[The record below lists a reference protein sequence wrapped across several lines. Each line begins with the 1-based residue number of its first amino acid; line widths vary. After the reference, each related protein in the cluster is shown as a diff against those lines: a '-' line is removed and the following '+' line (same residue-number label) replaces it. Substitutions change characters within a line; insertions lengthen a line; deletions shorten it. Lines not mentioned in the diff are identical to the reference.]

1 VPTNI
6 LIIDDKPESV
16 VALEAEVDEQMPGA
30 SRRLVD
36 FEKAG
41 EAIES
46 YHPDVVIL
54 DLGQGAVVDHH
65 NPGLAIRDH
74 IWERRFCPI
83 VFYTAFPDLLKDDE
97 RLKHPLIK
105 SVTKGAGSEA
115 MVLAC
120 IRQLEPSISAIK
132 DAGREMYWA
141 LTRALREVASGVF
154 SSADTEAIPDVL
166 IRSARRRLAARM
178 DEQLST
184 GGPHLKT
191 WEHYLCPPT
200 LPHLLTG
207 DIICRRNG
215 DQKDPSSYRLVL
227 TPSCD
232 LVEMGTR
239 KPNVEK
245 VLTAVCSD
253 AERLLKDA
261 NLSPK
266 TQTERLKEKIKPFL
280 RQGHGKSCLPL
291 PELPHRFPTMVAD
304 FRALEVIDINQ
315 IGSNK
320 EYERV
325 ASVDSPFREL
335 VAWAY
340 ALNAARPGMPERDF
354 DSWADEIVKAIP
366 EPEKGSEQT

>member
-1 VPTNI
+1 MPIKI
-6 LIIDDKPESV
+6 LLIDDKPDSV
-16 VALEAEVDEQMPGA
+16 ASLVAEVDVQMPGA
-30 SRRLVD
+30 RRNLVD
-36 FEKAG
+36 FDMAEG
-41 EAIES
+41 AIES
-46 YHPDVVIL
+46 YRPDVVIL
-54 DLGQGAVVDHH
+54 DLSQGSVVEGHS
-65 NPGLAIRDH
+65 PGLATRDY
-74 IWERRFCPI
+74 IWKRRFCPI
-83 VFYTAFPDLLKDDE
+83 IFYTAFPELLEEDE
-97 RLKHPLIK
+97 RLRHPLIK
-105 SVTKGAGSEA
+105 LVTKGAGSEA
-115 MVLAC
+115 TVLAN
-120 IRQLEPSISAIK
+120 IRDLEPSISAIK
-132 DAGREMYWA
+132 SAGHEMYWA
-141 LTRALREVASGVF
+141 LTRALREVAAGVF
-154 SSADTEAIPDVL
+154 SSTDAEAIPDVL
-166 IRSARRRLAARM
+166 IRSARRRVAARM

-184 GGPHLKT
+184 GGPHLKS

-207 DIICRRNG
+207 DIICRRKG

-232 LVEMGTR
+232 LVEVGTR

-253 AERLLKDA
+253 AERLLKEA
-261 NLSPK
+261 GLSPN
-266 TQTERLKEKIKPFL
+266 TQKEKLKGKILPFL
-280 RQGHGKSCLPL
+280 RQGHGRSCLPL
-291 PELPHRFPTMVAD
+291 PKLPHRFPTMVAD
-304 FRALEVIDINQ
+304 FRVLEVIDLNH

-354 DSWADEIVKAIP
+354 ESWADEITETIP